1 MRTISSF
8 TLLLTI
14 IFAFVLVSC
23 AQVEDQ
29 EKTVTKKEVPEAVLK
44 AFNSS
49 YPGASIKEYS
59 EEIEGG
65 QKTYEISC
73 TFEGREIDAVYNPDG
88 SVSGIEEVIAVESLP
103 EVVYQ
108 AISKEVSQFSI
119 KLAEKIDKDN
129 ETFYEVKILNMQ
141 DQKTYELQYSDTGE
155 LIGKEVKM
163 SKETDEAEELEEEN
177 E

>member
-1 MRTISSF
+1 M
-8 TLLLTI
+8 
-14 IFAFVLVSC
+14 
-23 AQVEDQ
+23 EEQ
-29 EKTVTKKEVPEAVLK
+29 EKTVTENDVPQAVHK

-49 YPGASIKEYS
+49 YPGATINEYS

-65 QKTYEISC
+65 QTTYEISC
-73 TFEGREIDAVYNPDG
+73 IFEGRKIDAVYNPDG

-103 EVVYQ
+103 DVVYQ
-108 AISKEVSQFSI
+108 AISKEVSDFSI

-129 ETFYEVKILNMQ
+129 EILYEVKILNMQ
-141 DQKTYELQYSDTGE
+141 DQKTYELQFSDTGK

-163 SKETDEAEELEEEN
+163 SKEKDETEELEEEN